1 VVTSTIAVRPYHPDD
16 LEAVLNLL
24 RVSLGETEVN
34 RRSPEL
40 FSWKHVDN
48 PFGPSIILVAE
59 DSEGI
64 VGFRAFM
71 RWELATKD
79 GELIRCVRPVDT
91 ATHPRAQRQGVFR
104 RLTMAAVEAAKEDGV
119 DLIFNTPNPMSRA
132 GYLAMGW
139 IEVGK
144 IGVLLRPKIASF
156 FRRQPGVPTVAGST
170 PWTGQEEVV
179 DRPARGLRTS
189 RTARY
194 LDWRFRHPFAEY
206 VVTGAAEGM
215 AVLRPNRR
223 KGRRELV
230 VSDLFGPGAGAA
242 LRQAARRTDADYLV
256 GWFTPGTP
264 ERRQT
269 RRAGLIGVPGLTALN
284 LVARPLRPDLTRMAS
299 DLAHW
304 DLALSD
310 LELL

>member
-1 VVTSTIAVRPYHPDD
+1 MTSTIAIRPYHPDD

-71 RWELATKD
+71 RWELASKH

-91 ATHPRAQRQGVFR
+91 ATHPRAQRQGIFR
-104 RLTMAAVEAAKEDGV
+104 GLTMAAVEAAQEDGV

-132 GYLAMGW
+132 GYFTMGW
-139 IEVGK
+139 VEVGK
-144 IGVLLRPKIASF
+144 VGVLLRPKITSF
-156 FRRQPGVPTVAGST
+156 FGRKPGVPTVVGST
-170 PWTGQEEVV
+170 TWTRQEVV
-179 DRPARGLRTS
+179 DRPARGLRTP
-189 RTARY
+189 RTAQY

-206 VVTGAAEGM
+206 LVTGGAQGM

-223 KGRRELV
+223 RGRRELV
-230 VSDLFGPGAGAA
+230 VSDLFGPGAGTA
-242 LRQAARRTDADYLV
+242 LRHAARRTDADYLV
-256 GWFTPGTP
+256 GWFTRGTP
-264 ERRQT
+264 ERRQALG
-269 RRAGLIGVPGLTALN
+269 AGLIGVPGLTALN
-284 LVARPLRPDLTRMAS
+284 LVARPLRPDLTRIAS
-299 DLAHW
+299 DLSHW